1 MKRLLVEVN
10 VLSFEY
16 LEHVQDGLDRSAV
29 LDELMKAYGRDVWN
43 YALFL
48 TRSRELADDIAQ
60 DVFVKVYEKLY
71 SYRGESSVRTWLLA
85 ITRNT
90 ALDAMRSSW
99 LRRVM
104 LLPQRLLTTD
114 IHPSA
119 EREALDRELVHE
131 SWSIVLDLPAKLREV
146 LLLSAHH
153 GLQMKEI
160 AQMLGVSEGTVK
172 SRLFRAREQASRR
185 FKQLDESAAYGEEE
199 WT

>member
-1 MKRLLVEVN
+1 M
-10 VLSFEY
+10 LSFEY
-16 LEHVQDGLDRSAV
+16 LEHVQAGLDRSAV
-29 LDELMKAYGRDVWN
+29 LDELMKTYGRDVWN

-48 TRSRELADDIAQ
+48 TRNRELADDITQ
-60 DVFVKVYEKLY
+60 DAFVKVYEKLY

-99 LRRVM
+99 FKRVM
-104 LLPQRLLTTD
+104 LLPQRLLTAD
-114 IHPSA
+114 SVPSA
-119 EREALDRELVHE
+119 EREALDRELVHDT
-131 SWSIVLDLPAKLREV
+131 WSVVLDLPAKLREV

-160 AQMLGVSEGTVK
+160 AQLLGVSEGTVK
-172 SRLFRAREQASRR
+172 SRLFRAREQASRK
-185 FKQLDESAAYGEEE
+185 FKQREASAEYGEEE